1 MDMPDVGIGVSYGA
15 LGLLTGLAATYLKA
29 RFASAKK
36 LVTVEPDPLRVD
48 VLKTYATKEE
58 LRELD
63 ERFER
68 RLIAGLTTIREDILS
83 LRRDIKEND
92 EKAEARS
99 SATHRRIDAM
109 KDFCAMRSGGCGK

>member
-1 MDMPDVGIGVSYGA
+1 MDMPDVGIGISYGA
-15 LGLLTGLAATYLKA
+15 LGLITGLAATYIRA
-29 RFASAKK
+29 RLAAAKRP
-36 LVTVEPDPLRVD
+36 VAVEPDPLRVE
-48 VLKTYATKEE
+48 VLKAYATKEE

-68 RLIAGLTTIREDILS
+68 RLIAGLTAIREDILG

-99 SATHRRIDAM
+99 SATHRRIDAI
-109 KDFCAMRSGGCGK
+109 KDLCAARGGCR